1 VNSVSVTYTIHND
14 DITQPQRVCHSI
26 LTTDEEASFLT
37 DGLVVPHQR
46 LHQGGVDE
54 LRDAVDRLCA
64 ERYPQQPA
72 TSGDAEFAGQYLRDP
87 HKQDPRILTV
97 PLVDFP
103 LADTAR
109 CLLGPRVLLRNSNI
123 RRTQP
128 GSGDATIW
136 HTDYR
141 PHTTPPPRLPAAP
154 AVITLLVYLDPACAD
169 TGPLLVVPGSHAQA
183 QQPPHTHDDLPDQV
197 AIQVEAG
204 QVVLMNAALWHR
216 GGPNH
221 SQDRVRRLVTLQLSS
236 IYMSPFNFEP
246 SLPSPAFQRLLEQ
259 ARARRDEPLLELVGL
274 GGLNP
279 SSAGY

>member
-1 VNSVSVTYTIHND
+1 MTSVSVTYTIHND
-14 DITQPQRVCHSI
+14 DIAQPQRICQSI
-26 LTTDEEASFLT
+26 LSTDEETTFLT
-37 DGLVVPHQR
+37 DGFVRPQR
-46 LHQGGVDE
+46 RLPQGSVEE
-54 LRDAVDRLCA
+54 LRDAIDRLCA
-64 ERYPQQPA
+64 ERFPHQPA
-72 TSGDAEFAGQYLRDP
+72 TSADAQFAGQYLRDP
-87 HKQDPRILTV
+87 HKQEPRILTV
-97 PLVDFP
+97 PLLDFP

-123 RRTQP
+123 RCTRP

-154 AVITLLVYLDPACAD
+154 AVITMLVYLDPAD
-169 TGPLLVVPGSHAQA
+169 TETGPLFVVPGSHAQA
-183 QQPPHTHDDLPDQV
+183 QQPSPTHDDLAEQV
-197 AIQVEAG
+197 AVHVEAG

-221 SQDRVRRLVTLQLSS
+221 SRDGVRRLVTLQLSS

-259 ARARRDEPLLELVGL
+259 ARARRDEPLLELLCV

>member
-1 VNSVSVTYTIHND
+1 VSSVSVTYTIHND
-14 DITQPQRVCHSI
+14 DVAQPERVCQNI
-26 LTTDEEASFLT
+26 LSADEQTRFLA

-46 LHQGGVDE
+46 LDCAGVDE

-64 ERYPQQPA
+64 HRFPDQIA
-72 TSGDAEFAGQYLRDP
+72 TGADAEFAGQYLRDP

-103 LADTAR
+103 LADTVR

-141 PHTTPPPRLPAAP
+141 PHTTPAPRLPAAP
-154 AVITLLVYLDPACAD
+154 AVITVLVYLDAASAD
-169 TGPLLVVPGSHAQA
+169 TGPLFVVPGSHAQA
-183 QQPPHTHDDLPDQV
+183 RQPDHTHEELPGQV
-197 AIQVEAG
+197 AVHVEAG

-216 GGPNH
+216 GGPNR
-221 SQDRVRRLVTLQLSS
+221 SPDQVRRLVTLQLCSV
-236 IYMSPFNFEP
+236 YMRPFNFEP
-246 SLPSPAFQRLLEQ
+246 SLPSAAFQRLLEQ
-259 ARARRDEPLLELVGL
+259 AKARRDEPLLELLGL

-279 SSAGY
+279 ASAGY

>member
-1 VNSVSVTYTIHND
+1 MNVIYLIHND
-14 DITQPQRVCHSI
+14 EITQPRRICQSI
-26 LTTDEEASFLT
+26 LTAEEDARFLA
-37 DGLVVPHQR
+37 DGLIVPAQR
-46 LHQGGVDE
+46 LTPDGVDE

-64 ERYPQQPA
+64 ERFPQQPA

-123 RRTQP
+123 RRTRP
-128 GSGDATIW
+128 GTGDATVW

-141 PHTTPPPRLPAAP
+141 PHTTPAPRLPGAP
-154 AVITLLVYLDPACAD
+154 AVITMLIYLDPASAD
-169 TGPLLVVPGSHAQA
+169 TGPLFVVPGSHAQP
-183 QQPPHTHDDLPDQV
+183 QQPAHSHDDLPDQTAV
-197 AIQVEAG
+197 HLDPG

-221 SQDRVRRLVTLQLSS
+221 SRDQVRRLVTLQLSS
-236 IYMSPFNFEP
+236 IFMSPFNFEP
-246 SLPSPAFQRLLEQ
+246 SLPSPAFQRLVEQ
-259 ARARRDEPLLELVGL
+259 ARARRDEPLLELLGL